1 MNFFNKDPACYNE
14 NFKITSKIKMHR
26 DYDNK
31 FLLGFSLLSIFD
43 NPDLKFKQGTYIPV
57 YFFIKHINDKN
68 I

>member
-1 MNFFNKDPACYNE
+1 
-14 NFKITSKIKMHR
+14 MHR
-26 DYDNK
+26 NYDNK